1 MPTTKPSRRGRPP
14 AGARPG
20 ERVTD
25 YPQLS
30 LRIPHTTLLTLQ
42 AASTVIGE
50 PQWRVLADAVNRYIA
65 QMPPHERGLL
75 DGLLRRAGSLFAQPS
90 KRNPGPKV
98 DQLKVLNV
106 DDNEAM
112 LFARSTMMRKEGWL
126 VMEAQTGR
134 AALELLKRHRPDVVL
149 LDVHLPDIS
158 GLEICRRIKG
168 DPRTRDIK
176 VVQLSAT
183 VKTPIDQLHSLEQG
197 GADIYL
203 TEPLARGTLLSVIER
218 LVKTGTAA

>member
-1 MPTTKPSRRGRPP
+1 MPPTKKTGRGRPP

-30 LRIPHTTLLTLQ
+30 LRVPDATLLTLQ
-42 AASTVIGE
+42 ATSTITHE
-50 PQWRVLADAVNRYIA
+50 PQWRILADAVNRYIE
-65 QMPPHERGLL
+65 QLPETDRELVTE
-75 DGLLRRAGSLFAQPS
+75 LLRRAGAVFDQPS
-90 KRNPGPKV
+90 KRTPAPKGEKV
-98 DQLKVLNV
+98 TVLNV

-112 LFARSTMMRKEGWL
+112 LFARSTIMRKEGWIVL
-126 VMEAQTGR
+126 EAQTGR
-134 AALELLKRHRPDVVL
+134 AALEVLKKHRPHVVL
-149 LDVHLPDIS
+149 LDVHLPDIN
-158 GLEICRRIKG
+158 GVEICRRIKG

-176 VVQLSAT
+176 VVQVSAT
-183 VKTPIDQLHSLEQG
+183 VKTPLDQLQGLEQG

-218 LVKTGTAA
+218 LLKSGTAA